1 MNAKGSFYRPRFNQA
16 DKTYQDD
23 LIKTY
28 GRDTGLRIQ
37 RMTRLV
43 EDTCHI
49 MSDFLRAAPE
59 SVATYKGKEGVQT
72 FKFAKG
78 DNELRGTI
86 DFALQWLTS
95 ACDQA
100 LASIEAKEKYRVE
113 DCRNK
118 ESKGSRSK
126 SVSFSVGDKVQL
138 TAFAVDKDLH
148 DLYHDDKGDTSMFPE
163 ATYTIQQVTSDAKI
177 LLKLFVVVDG
187 TSYVFDCVNAK
198 HVKRVKA

>member
-1 MNAKGSFYRPRFNQA
+1 
-16 DKTYQDD
+16 
-23 LIKTY
+23 
-28 GRDTGLRIQ
+28 
-37 RMTRLV
+37 MTRLV

-49 MSDFLRAAPE
+49 MSDFLRTAPE

-78 DNELRGTI
+78 SPALRETV

-100 LASIEAKEKYRVE
+100 LASIESEEKYRVE
-113 DCRNK
+113 DCRTK

-126 SVSFSVGDKVQL
+126 SVSFAVGDKVQL
-138 TAFAVDKDLH
+138 TAFAIANDLH
-148 DLYHDDKGDTSMFPE
+148 DLYDDNQGITSMYPE
-163 ATYTIQQVTSDAKI
+163 ATYTIQEVTSGAKI
-177 LLKLFVVVDG
+177 LLSLSVESEG
-187 TSYVFDCVNAK
+187 ELLIFDCVNAK